1 MQYANII
8 LSIRLKAL
16 SIIIRSVW
24 LKDLYTLI
32 EQSQCYLV
40 NKYTLIE
47 QSDSSTNI
55 LTFYMTTILVQHS
68 IT

>member
-8 LSIRLKAL
+8 LSIRLKAS
-16 SIIIRSVW
+16 SIIIRSFW

-40 NKYTLIE
+40 NKYTIE

-55 LTFYMTTILVQHS
+55 LTFYMSTILVQHS